1 MSIANSATC
10 DTRRVQAPFA
20 AVAVR
25 PVAGL
30 TKQPGL
36 GGYSPPATCHASARR
51 RPAAGWQIREEGEYY
66 IPDLL
71 TDEDY
76 EPDPAL
82 SDAADAHTEAQRE
95 AMALLDGT
103 ENLLGVLLA
112 SIEYESDSR
121 AMQADAVLKI
131 VKKKLKKAH
140 VRIDRQEGD
149 HRNLFLAY
157 FELKARLGKEA
168 D

>member
-10 DTRRVQAPFA
+10 GTPRRILLTAA
-20 AVAVR
+20 AVR
-25 PVAGL
+25 GAGL
-30 TKQPGL
+30 TKDPGTRD
-36 GGYSPPATCHASARR
+36 YSLPSTCRATSRLD
-51 RPAAGWQIREEGEYY
+51 PSAGWQVCEAEQYY

-76 EPDPAL
+76 EPELAL
-82 SDAADAHTEAQRE
+82 SDAADARTEAQRE
-95 AMALLDGT
+95 AMALLDDA

-112 SIEYESDSR
+112 SIEYESDTR
-121 AMQADAVLKI
+121 AMQAEAVLKI

-140 VRIDRQEGD
+140 ARIDRQEGD